1 MTPELTDFFRI
12 GAIKAFV
19 RLNWRNVVGL
29 IAGLLLGGQLGQ
41 TWNLR
46 GVPLLLV
53 VAACGALGLWLTSER
68 RGLFRVLRWAQ
79 LLVLAARQ
87 LAGLNRLTPAR
98 WYTTPPPPPPVL
110 RRRTWGGKP
119 LVVSRPF
126 GAPKNGTGPTDEHTD
141 V

>member
-29 IAGLLLGGQLGQ
+29 IAGLLLGGQLGH
-41 TWNLR
+41 TGSLR
-46 GVPLLLV
+46 GLPLLLV
-53 VAACGALGLWLTSER
+53 VAACGALGLWLTSEL

-79 LLVLAARQ
+79 LVVLAARQ

-110 RRRTWGGKP
+110 RRRTWAGQP
-119 LVVSRPF
+119 LVVTRPF
-126 GAPKNGTGPTDEHTD
+126 GTHTNGTGTTDEHPD